1 LKILNKTVQ
10 YRLKASDQN
19 GRMEV
24 IDDSADVSLP
34 SIEKLTDTIK
44 GAGIM
49 GEIDLPTHGQVGA
62 MSLAVNFRADNPKYA
77 MLSRPGEIKLEV
89 VRVVDVFDSS
99 QIKTGIQQHK
109 VFITGINKVYNPG
122 TVDVNASAD
131 GSVEFE
137 VLQYRKVVDGR
148 EVLNIDKLNFKY
160 VVNGVDYMAQLRS
173 ALQ

>member
-1 LKILNKTVQ
+1 MNKTVQ

-24 IDDSADVSLP
+24 IDDSADISLP

-49 GEIDLPTHGQVGA
+49 GEIDMPTHGQIGA
-62 MSLAVNFRADNPKYA
+62 LSLSVNFRADNPKYA
-77 MLSRPGEIKLEV
+77 ELSRPGEIKLEV
-89 VRVVDVFDSS
+89 VWVVDIFDSA
-99 QIKTGIQQHK
+99 QVKVGIQQHK
-109 VFITGINKVYNPG
+109 AFITGINKVYNPG

-148 EVLNIDKLNFKY
+148 EVLNIDKLNSKY